1 MLSKQ
6 FIVLIVL
13 QMILL
18 IVELEVTANKRI
30 INNNNNNH
38 KIYIFYVRFNCVIV
52 TKYCEETKLLVCTSV
67 ATPGGNTI
75 QPKKGGTVTAIQQ
88 E

>member
-1 MLSKQ
+1 
-6 FIVLIVL
+6 
-13 QMILL
+13 MILL

-75 QPKKGGTVTAIQQ
+75 QPNKGGTVTAIQQ

>member
-75 QPKKGGTVTAIQQ
+75 QPNKGGTVTAIQQ